1 MAELQLC
8 FADRRCRDFSGL
20 KVEAFGKDLSDD
32 MGLAQMIDQNW
43 TNWIFRKNVQTS
55 FKDKI
60 GVSIGSHAGPN

>member
-43 TNWIFRKNVQTS
+43 TNWIFRKKRSKV
-55 FKDKI
+55 F
-60 GVSIGSHAGPN
+60 